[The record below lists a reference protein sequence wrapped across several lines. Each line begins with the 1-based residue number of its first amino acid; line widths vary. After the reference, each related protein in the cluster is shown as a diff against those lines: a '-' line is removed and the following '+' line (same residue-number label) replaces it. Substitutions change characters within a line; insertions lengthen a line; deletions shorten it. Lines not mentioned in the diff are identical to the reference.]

1 MKSALFAILALSAL
15 SVAFGVTTTYYTDN
29 ACATMAANP
38 IAGTPNPTVA
48 PLTACTKSYTS
59 GTPAATYYVK
69 YIACAGALSGGT
81 VYTDAACTLGPQ
93 VMAEAVGTCINAAS
107 FGIPGVGSYK
117 LACSSAAT
125 ATLAFISVAA
135 AALALCI

>member
-15 SVAFGVTTTYYTDN
+15 SVAFGVTATYYTDT

-38 IAGTPNPTVA
+38 IAGTPNPSVS
-48 PLTACTKSYTS
+48 PLNTCSKIYTS
-59 GTPAATYYVK
+59 TATPAVTYYVK
-69 YIACAGALSGGT
+69 YIACAGAISGGT
-81 VYTDAACTLGPQ
+81 SYTDAACTVTSG
-93 VMAEAVGTCINAAS
+93 VMADAVDKCITAGSAVT
-107 FGIPGVGSYK
+107 GIGSYK

-125 ATLAFISVAA
+125 ATLAFVSVAA